1 MINYTDAILVIILLS
16 VLLSLESNRMVALV
30 KIMGLQGIMVSL
42 VPLFIEQHSNLGSGG
57 LIFFQIM
64 ILIKGLLIPGLLYY
78 AVQRVSIKREVEP
91 LIGYHASLFFGLIL
105 ILVSVFITNKLQI
118 SLPGGHTLLLITAI
132 TTLGSGLFL
141 MMSRTKAITQVIGY
155 LMLENGIYLVGT
167 ALTKQSRTLYVV
179 EFGVLL
185 DLLVG
190 VMIMGIILHNINR
203 AFDDVDTAFLGKL
216 KD

>member
-78 AVQRVSIKREVEP
+78 AVQRVAIKREVEP